1 MQPTKG
7 HEKIIRGVIRNVLT
21 EPRSYTVESEGR
33 KYRRNCRHL
42 LPVEEPF
49 LHQTQTELE
58 DLLSDL
64 SFVPDSNIVS
74 TDTVHAKENIVVELT
89 VPKLPYCTRYGQISK
104 PNPKYN
110 V

>member
-1 MQPTKG
+1 M
-7 HEKIIRGVIRNVLT
+7 
-21 EPRSYTVESEGR
+21 ESEGR

-49 LHQTQTELE
+49 PHQTQTELE
-58 DLLSDL
+58 DLSDL
-64 SFVPDSNIVS
+64 SFVPDSNIIS
-74 TDTVHAKENIVVELT
+74 KDTVHAKENIVVKPT
-89 VPKLPYCTRYGQISK
+89 IPKLPYHTRYGQISK